1 MGNFLEMED
10 PDWHIHIVLNL
21 TGTANAIRAF
31 APARVQRGAGRI
43 IVINANNTPIISVPV
58 REQQGR

>member
-43 IVINANNTPIISVPV
+43 IVINANNTD
-58 REQQGR
+58 